1 MGTYFRN
8 IWDGVVTVLIG
19 MKVTWRH
26 LFTPAVT
33 IQYPDV
39 KLKLPERARNRLYVN
54 MDDCI
59 GCDQCS
65 MACPVDC
72 ITIETIKSTPDVDLG
87 LTSVGTKKRLY
98 VPLFDI
104 DIAKCCYCGLCVP
117 PCPTECI
124 KMTDVYEFSEYERE
138 NLIYNFAV
146 MTPAGNCGGKGES
159 SRRTKK
165 SRPRRKLPP
174 PRPLRRRKLRS
185 AASRRPHRAPPAAP
199 RPAPPRLRPRR
210 SFAGNDAESPA
221 PRASRL
227 TMQLFDI
234 VFYVFALIT
243 IVSAFVVVFS
253 KNIIYSAFSLLF
265 TFFGVAGL
273 YVLLRRISSP

>member
-1 MGTYFRN
+1 MGRYFKDV
-8 IWDGVVTVLIG
+8 WDGVFTVLIG

-59 GCDQCS
+59 GCDQCA

-98 VPLFDI
+98 VPTFDI
-104 DIAKCCYCGLCVP
+104 DIAKCCYCGLCVY

-124 KMTDVYEFSEYERE
+124 KMTDVYEFAEYDRN
-138 NLIYNFAV
+138 NLIYNFAT
-146 MTPAGNCGGKGES
+146 MTQGEIDTAKTKLAAYEKDQAAKKAAAAAAKPAAV
-159 SRRTKK
+159 
-165 SRPRRKLPP
+165 PAP
-174 PRPLRRRKLRS
+174 
-185 AASRRPHRAPPAAP
+185 AAPAPPAGET
-199 RPAPPRLRPRR
+199 PPSTPDTK
-210 SFAGNDAESPA
+210 A
-221 PRASRL
+221 
-227 TMQLFDI
+227 
-234 VFYVFALIT
+234 
-243 IVSAFVVVFS
+243 
-253 KNIIYSAFSLLF
+253 
-265 TFFGVAGL
+265 
-273 YVLLRRISSP
+273 

>member
-1 MGTYFRN
+1 MGRYFRN

-19 MKVTWRH
+19 MKITWRH

-87 LTSVGTKKRLY
+87 MTSVGTKKRLY
-98 VPLFDI
+98 VPVFDI
-104 DIAKCCYCGLCVP
+104 DIAKCCYCALCVY

-124 KMTDVYEFSEYERE
+124 KMTDVYEFSEYERT
-138 NLIYNFAV
+138 NLIYNFSV
-146 MTPAGNCGGKGES
+146 MTPADIDEA
-159 SRRTKK
+159 RTK
-165 SRPRRKLPP
+165 L
-174 PRPLRRRKLRS
+174 
-185 AASRRPHRAPPAAP
+185 AAYEKEQAAKKAAAPKPAAP
-199 RPAPPRLRPRR
+199 VPAAPAAKPASPVNPPDQENK
-210 SFAGNDAESPA
+210 S
-221 PRASRL
+221 
-227 TMQLFDI
+227 
-234 VFYVFALIT
+234 
-243 IVSAFVVVFS
+243 
-253 KNIIYSAFSLLF
+253 
-265 TFFGVAGL
+265 
-273 YVLLRRISSP
+273 

>member
-1 MGTYFRN
+1 MGKYFKN

-87 LTSVGTKKRLY
+87 MTSVGTKKRLY
-98 VPLFDI
+98 VPVFDI
-104 DIAKCCYCGLCVP
+104 DIAKCCYCALCVY

-124 KMTDVYEFSEYERE
+124 KMTDVYEFSEYERT
-138 NLIYNFAV
+138 NLIYNFSV
-146 MTPAGNCGGKGES
+146 MTPAEIDEAKAKLAAYE
-159 SRRTKK
+159 REQAAKK
-165 SRPRRKLPP
+165 
-174 PRPLRRRKLRS
+174 
-185 AASRRPHRAPPAAP
+185 AAAPKPAPAAP
-199 RPAPPRLRPRR
+199 AVKPA
-210 SFAGNDAESPA
+210 SPVNPA
-221 PRASRL
+221 NPDNKS
-227 TMQLFDI
+227 
-234 VFYVFALIT
+234 
-243 IVSAFVVVFS
+243 
-253 KNIIYSAFSLLF
+253 
-265 TFFGVAGL
+265 
-273 YVLLRRISSP
+273 

>member
-8 IWDGVVTVLIG
+8 IWEGVWTVLVG
-19 MKVTWRH
+19 MKITFMH
-26 LFTPAVT
+26 MFTPAVT

-72 ITIETIKSTPDVDLG
+72 ITIETLKSTPDVDLG

-98 VPLFDI
+98 VPRFDI

-124 KMTDVYEFSEYERE
+124 KMTDVYEFSEYERT
-138 NLIYNFAV
+138 NLIYRFST
-146 MTPAGNCGGKGES
+146 MTSAEVDAAK
-159 SRRTKK
+159 TKLVAYEK
-165 SRPRRKLPP
+165 EQAEK
-174 PRPLRRRKLRS
+174 K
-185 AASRRPHRAPPAAP
+185 AAAPKPAAAAP
-199 RPAPPRLRPRR
+199 AARVPVGAKPVGIPAAKPAPAANPV
-210 SFAGNDAESPA
+210 AA
-221 PRASRL
+221 PTDPPTNPENKA
-227 TMQLFDI
+227 
-234 VFYVFALIT
+234 
-243 IVSAFVVVFS
+243 
-253 KNIIYSAFSLLF
+253 
-265 TFFGVAGL
+265 
-273 YVLLRRISSP
+273 

>member
-1 MGTYFRN
+1 MGRYFKN
-8 IWDGVVTVLIG
+8 IWDGIVTVLIG

-87 LTSVGTKKRLY
+87 MTSVGTKKRLY
-98 VPLFDI
+98 VPVFDI
-104 DIAKCCYCGLCVP
+104 DIAKCCYCALCVY

-124 KMTDVYEFSEYERE
+124 KMTDVFEFSEYERS
-138 NLIYNFAV
+138 NLIYNFSV
-146 MTPAGNCGGKGES
+146 MTAAEIDQAKAKLAAYEKDQEA
-159 SRRTKK
+159 KK
-165 SRPRRKLPP
+165 AAAPKPVAPVGVAPMPSASQPGVRKPLPP
-174 PRPLRRRKLRS
+174 L
-185 AASRRPHRAPPAAP
+185 AP
-199 RPAPPRLRPRR
+199 RPAAPLKSDPPKDSGGQP
-210 SFAGNDAESPA
+210 
-221 PRASRL
+221 
-227 TMQLFDI
+227 
-234 VFYVFALIT
+234 
-243 IVSAFVVVFS
+243 
-253 KNIIYSAFSLLF
+253 
-265 TFFGVAGL
+265 
-273 YVLLRRISSP
+273 